1 MKNLDKLGKEFEQIW
16 DVVAKETN
24 VEYIQ
29 QHEDEDGG
37 TLIFRSDNY
46 SIMVDYDITGGY
58 DYHLATTKYDNE
70 GIMETEEY
78 NQKYVKTPKAVIS
91 YIKRFDK

>member
-1 MKNLDKLGKEFEQIW
+1 MKNLDKLGKELEQIW

-24 VEYIQ
+24 VDYIQ
-29 QHEDEDGG
+29 HHEDEDGG
-37 TLIFRSDNY
+37 TLIFRSDSY

-58 DYHLATTKYDNE
+58 DYHLATMKYDNE
-70 GIMETEEY
+70 GILEEEEY
-78 NQKYVKTPKAVIS
+78 NKKFVKTPKAVIS